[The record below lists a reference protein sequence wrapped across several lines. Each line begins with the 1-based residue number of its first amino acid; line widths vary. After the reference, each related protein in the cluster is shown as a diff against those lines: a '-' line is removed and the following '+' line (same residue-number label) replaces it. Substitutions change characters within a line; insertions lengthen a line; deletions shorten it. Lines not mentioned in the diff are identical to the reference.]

1 MGIPPQTPVL
11 GGLPM
16 AFAQACRQARSDMDL
31 LDRCREALIQQF
43 DNKEIYFTL
52 STSGREVRQGPEAT
66 DGPGLVE
73 VCRCTVG
80 ETELRITATAKLSQA
95 LRPVAAHLALGLT
108 MVLELQSVLLER
120 QASLDDAVFQLRALR
135 QVARLLSSVHSTE
148 ETEHL
153 VLDFMAEVFFAWW
166 ACLYRPAGNVFVPR
180 SFRSLDRERAPAQVD
195 RDRLEKVLPLGTGV
209 ADSGEVELS
218 AMLPPGTEL
227 VVPLDAGGE
236 RLAILLLGARLNG
249 HPYGRAERDLAGT
262 LSFAAA
268 IALKNA
274 ELVERLQSA
283 ASTDELTGLFNR
295 RALEERL
302 LAE

>member
-16 AFAQACRQARSDMDL
+16 AFAQACRQARSDMEL

-166 ACLYRPAGNVFVPR
+166 ACLYRREGETYAPSV
-180 SFRSLDRERAPAQVD
+180 FRSLN
-195 RDRLEKVLPLGTGV
+195 DRLRPAPIDRV
-209 ADSGEVELS
+209 ALDQ
-218 AMLPPGTEL
+218 ALPPG
-227 VVPLDAGGE
+227 
-236 RLAILLLGARLNG
+236 
-249 HPYGRAERDLAGT
+249 
-262 LSFAAA
+262 S
-268 IALKNA
+268 
-274 ELVERLQSA
+274 S
-283 ASTDELTGLFNR
+283 
-295 RALEERL
+295 
-302 LAE
+302 